1 MPLHLAEP
9 NGDSAVMTGPP
20 PLSVTE
26 TPMLGH
32 STERRDE
39 AFRGGTWKAAVP
51 FVDGAAM

>member
-9 NGDSAVMTGPP
+9 KGDSAVMTGPP

-39 AFRGGTWKAAVP
+39 AFRGGARKDTVP
-51 FVDGAAM
+51 FADGAAM